1 MLKNREAYLCLSAML
16 RARESKMLNA
26 ERAERMLEAATFEEA
41 AKLLTDCGYE
51 DMSQMNAGEIEV
63 ALTARKAEI
72 MEELDRLAPDSVIAD
87 LFRMKY
93 DYHNAKVLLK
103 SEAMGQSPDSL
114 LSDAGRIPAAQLK
127 EYYYEEKY
135 SSMPGNLQKAMPEAK
150 ELLAKTANPQQM
162 DFLLDN
168 AYFAEMTTLAEESG
182 NDFLKGYVR
191 LLIDCANL
199 KGTVRTL
206 RMGKSRD
213 FLQEVLFRGGNV
225 STDRLL
231 VSTDKESLSGLFAHS
246 GLEKAAALGAEA
258 TEGGTLTA
266 FERACDNAV
275 NAYLGKA
282 KLVSFGSEP
291 LTAYLA
297 ALENEMTAARMILTG
312 RLAGIRPD
320 ALRERLRD
328 LYA

>member
-16 RARESKMLNA
+16 RAREGKMLNA
-26 ERAERMLEAATFEEA
+26 ERAERMLEAATFEDA

-51 DMSQMNAGEIEV
+51 DMSGMNAGEIET
-63 ALTARKAEI
+63 ALTARKTEI
-72 MEELDRLAPDSVIAD
+72 MKELDRLAPDTVIAD

-93 DYHNAKVLLK
+93 DYHNVKVLLK
-103 SEAMGQSPDSL
+103 SEAMGQNPDKL
-114 LSDAGRIPAAQLK
+114 LSGAGRIPAGQLK
-127 EYYYEEKY
+127 ELYYEGKY
-135 SSMPGNLQKAMPEAK
+135 SSLPGALEKATPEAK
-150 ELLAKTANPQQM
+150 ELLAKTNNPQQM

-168 AYFAEMTTLAEESG
+168 AYFGELTALAEESG

-199 KGTVRTL
+199 KSTVRTL
-206 RMGKSRD
+206 RMGKNRE
-213 FLQEVLFRGGNV
+213 FLQEALFHGGNV

-231 VSTDKESLSGLFAHS
+231 MSTDKESLCDLFAHT
-246 GLEKAAALGAEA
+246 GLEKAAVLGAEA
-258 TEGGTLTA
+258 TEGGALTA
-266 FERACDNAV
+266 VERACDNAV

-291 LTAYLA
+291 LTAYFA
-297 ALENEMTAARMILTG
+297 ALENEVTAARMILTG

-320 ALRERLRD
+320 VLRERLRD